1 MALLRHSGLRF
12 RSSGVRGEADVQRT
26 CSELPSLTR
35 TGSRTDGAG
44 AKTGPEPPQQLRATP
59 LTGEGAQAALEV
71 FSKAATHCAPA
82 LLEGRSFTSHHPILG
97 SGERSPY

>member
-1 MALLRHSGLRF
+1 MSASRSRTDVVRKSSSLLPMTL
-12 RSSGVRGEADVQRT
+12 
-26 CSELPSLTR
+26 
-35 TGSRTDGAG
+35 TGSRTDGVG

>member
-1 MALLRHSGLRF
+1 M
-12 RSSGVRGEADVQRT
+12 
-26 CSELPSLTR
+26 TR

-71 FSKAATHCAPA
+71 FWKSRDAERPA
-82 LLEGRSFTSHHPILG
+82 LSRGRLLPTTTQF
-97 SGERSPY
+97 